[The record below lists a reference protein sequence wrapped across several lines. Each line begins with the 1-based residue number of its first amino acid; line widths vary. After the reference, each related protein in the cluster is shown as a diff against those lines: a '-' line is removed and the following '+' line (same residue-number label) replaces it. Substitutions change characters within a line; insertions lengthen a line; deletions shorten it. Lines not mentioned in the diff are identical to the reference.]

1 MSLADAQ
8 YPQLST
14 TLFFSYEM
22 IADNLFLLGGR
33 GRWRH
38 SCSIE
43 AVIEVID
50 MQSKEE
56 MVPTQ
61 ENSFINDLNL
71 CIKYN

>member
-8 YPQLST
+8 YPQLNT

-22 IADNLFLLGGR
+22 IADNLFLLGGG

-38 SCSIE
+38 SCSVE

-50 MQSKEE
+50 MQRKEE

-61 ENSFINDLNL
+61 KSSFVNDSNL
-71 CIKYN
+71 